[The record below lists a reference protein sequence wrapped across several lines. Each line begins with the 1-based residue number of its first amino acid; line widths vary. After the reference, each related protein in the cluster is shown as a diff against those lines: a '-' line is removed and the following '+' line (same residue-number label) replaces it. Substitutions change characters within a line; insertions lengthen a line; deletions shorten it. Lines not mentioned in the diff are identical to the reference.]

1 MQLTL
6 YLWVCT
12 QVQVAMHIHVDGVR
26 LWCDQVEREFPVL
39 HIFRCY
45 GNVGTQIKIHEMCH
59 RVGGGNIRL
68 DNWIKMDIYHNRKS
82 LTTTQVNKISIFY
95 CTSSMSHFYD
105 DCAMVFYMIYKG
117 I

>member
-45 GNVGTQIKIHEMCH
+45 GNVGTQIEIHELCH
-59 RVGGGNIRL
+59 RVGSGNIRL
-68 DNWIKMDIYHNRKS
+68 DNWIKMDIYHNCKS
-82 LTTTQVNKISIFY
+82 LTTSQVNNISMFITLHHLCHIFM
-95 CTSSMSHFYD
+95 TNAQWSFT
-105 DCAMVFYMIYKG
+105 
-117 I
+117 